1 MDREEGHFEP
11 MNPDQARRGG
21 PFSSFGLPAQP
32 GQAGQ
37 GGLGSGS
44 NSGRPAPDEAYR
56 PPEMGRD
63 AVDLHLQIDLE
74 QRAGLLDKR
83 EEQYDI
89 SNSDTARRGGP

>member
-37 GGLGSGS
+37 GGLGAGS

-56 PPEMGRD
+56 PPEMGGD
-63 AVDLHLQIDLE
+63 AVDLQ
-74 QRAGLLDKR
+74 APAN
-83 EEQYDI
+83 
-89 SNSDTARRGGP
+89 NSIFK